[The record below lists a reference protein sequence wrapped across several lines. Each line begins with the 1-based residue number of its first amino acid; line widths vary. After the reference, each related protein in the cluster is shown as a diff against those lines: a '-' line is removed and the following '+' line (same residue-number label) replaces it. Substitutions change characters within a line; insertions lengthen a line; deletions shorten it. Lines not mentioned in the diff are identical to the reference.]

1 MLFFLIK
8 KYVIICSVRGEI
20 MLKTKDILNEKDKR
34 LHEKAKEVKF
44 PLAESDKKAINDM
57 IEYLTNSQ
65 IDELAEKYNLRPGM
79 GMAAVQLGIMKRYY
93 VVVHEYE
100 PGKFHTYVLINPEI
114 ISNSEEKIYV
124 EEGEGCLSVNREVDG
139 IVPRYARVTMHAYD
153 INGKE
158 FKVRGRE
165 DLAIVFQHELDHLNG
180 IMFTDHID
188 PKNPFKDKDKMR
200 AI

>member
-20 MLKTKDILNEKDKR
+20 MLKTKDILDEKDKR